1 MNQVLTQN
9 MLNYLTFWVSSTV
22 ADAENLVLKF
32 LYCGRVVKVVE
43 VEAYNY
49 CSCKV
54 QIEFWLGCKEVKEAD
69 TVQLIADDVV
79 SAAYPITIN
88 NS

>member
-9 MLNYLTFWVSSTV
+9 MLNYLTFWVSTAV
-22 ADAENLVLKF
+22 AEAENLVLKF
-32 LYCGRVVKVVE
+32 LYCGKTVKVLE
-43 VEAYNY
+43 VEASNY

-54 QIEFWLGCKEVKEAD
+54 QVEFWLECNEVKQAD
-69 TVQLIADDVV
+69 TVQLIADNVV